1 MSNSF
6 ATINPGYFE
15 LTPCRITYGGTD
27 LGGTDK
33 VSVKIEEKLAPL
45 KADQEGDSIIDQK
58 VSGFKITVETA
69 LDETL
74 LKANWKVVFAAHKL
88 VTQGG
93 QSSFYFDQQ
102 IGQSMRAL
110 AKSLVLHPLSKV
122 DSDKSADINIYLAT
136 ANPSSTIDFSSQD
149 QQKLKVTFDVYP
161 DFSTQPARWMLYGD
175 PDIGVVDA
183 VAGAATAGSGNT
195 GGGTVSAIT
204 VTNGSTKTELI
215 TLECLTA
222 GASANFS
229 VTGSQ
234 SGPLG
239 IATVGLT
246 FNAPNNEI
254 SFTVNDGSPDFA
266 FDDSFTIQTTA
277 ANYV

>member
-1 MSNSF
+1 MSTSF

-15 LTPCRITYGGTD
+15 LTPCRITYGGVD

-33 VSVKIEEKLAPL
+33 VTVKIEEKLAPI
-45 KADQEGDSIIDQK
+45 KADQEGDSIIDNR

-88 VTQGG
+88 VTQAG
-93 QSSFYFDQQ
+93 QSAFYFDQQ

-110 AKSLVLHPLSKV
+110 AKLLILHPLSKV
-122 DSDKSADINIYLAT
+122 DADKSSDINIYLAT
-136 ANPSSTIDFSSQD
+136 ANPSSSIDFSSQD

-161 DFSTQPARWMLYGD
+161 DFTTQPARWMLYGD
-175 PDIGVVDA
+175 PA
-183 VAGAATAGSGNT
+183 VGLENATAGAATAGTGNT
-195 GGGTVSAIT
+195 GAGTVSSIS
-204 VTNGSTKTELI
+204 VSNGNTKTELI
-215 TLECLTA
+215 TLECLTP

-229 VTGSQ
+229 VSGSQ

-239 IATVGLT
+239 IAAVGLQ
-246 FNAPNNEI
+246 FNAPGNEI
-254 SFTVNDGSPDFA
+254 SFLVNDGNPDFA
-266 FDDSFTIQTTA
+266 LDDNFTIQTTA